1 MVMFSG
7 NDFFK
12 RGNTNRHLDDIFFSN
27 FSQTFCYTTF
37 FFFLFLKLKMFTQSA
52 AQVVNK
58 EHRNFA
64 ANLPNPY
71 KQKRST
77 HLLFCFFTVSNLL
90 YPFFKSFPLF

>member
-1 MVMFSG
+1 MTFSKEETQI
-7 NDFFK
+7 DILMTFF
-12 RGNTNRHLDDIFFSN
+12 FFSN
-27 FSQTFCYTTF
+27 

-77 HLLFCFFTVSNLL
+77 HLLFCFFTVSTFCI
-90 YPFFKSFPLF
+90 PFSNPSHYFKKEIF

>member
-1 MVMFSG
+1 MFSG

-12 RGNTNRHLDDIFFSN
+12 RGNTNRHLDDIFFFFKLFPDILLYN
-27 FSQTFCYTTF
+27 F
-37 FFFLFLKLKMFTQSA
+37 FFFLLKLKMFTQSA